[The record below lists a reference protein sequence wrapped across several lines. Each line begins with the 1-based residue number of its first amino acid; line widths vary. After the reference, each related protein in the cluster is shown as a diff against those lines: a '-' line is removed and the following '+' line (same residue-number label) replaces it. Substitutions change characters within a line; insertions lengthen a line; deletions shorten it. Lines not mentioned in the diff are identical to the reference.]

1 MNVGA
6 ESLGRM
12 IWLFTKARCR
22 QHCPLC
28 VLAGL
33 LMADWELGT
42 SNESCLD
49 IGRIAGKALHAL
61 IPGHECEGRGP
72 DGYSGRSGG
81 LRLRRRRL
89 RARKSIMSAMTK
101 QLIKAGV
108 RNHQS
113 HAVKPQVTTFAQT
126 NNAAAKITRGQMIS
140 LGRMASFYQKLNVA
154 APFLMRS
161 CITLAPVMITPS
173 FSV

>member
-1 MNVGA
+1 
-6 ESLGRM
+6 
-12 IWLFTKARCR
+12 
-22 QHCPLC
+22 
-28 VLAGL
+28 
-33 LMADWELGT
+33 
-42 SNESCLD
+42 
-49 IGRIAGKALHAL
+49 
-61 IPGHECEGRGP
+61 
-72 DGYSGRSGG
+72 
-81 LRLRRRRL
+81 
-89 RARKSIMSAMTK
+89 MSAMTK

-113 HAVKPQVTTFAQT
+113 HAGKPQVTTFAQT

-173 FSV
+173 IRSFSV